1 MNDFHPVGR
10 IGKRAGN
17 LPECAYQNI
26 GIDNRAN
33 WHAHQNYQHE
43 CRNQAPSAAKPEV
56 FQREGF
62 VWVLNVLQIAVRNQ
76 EARNYKEQVNANVAA
91 YKLVRG
97 NVDTAKPPKPPKR
110 ADRPSQAC
118 KICPVCEHR
127 AVI

>member
-97 NVDTAKPPKPPKR
+97 NVIQQNRQNRQSAQTV
-110 ADRPSQAC
+110 QARHVRFAQFAS
-118 KICPVCEHR
+118 IVR
-127 AVI
+127 

>member
-91 YKLVRG
+91 YKLVRR
-97 NVDTAKPPKPPKR
+97 NVIQQNRQNRQSAQTV
-110 ADRPSQAC
+110 QARHVRFAQFAG
-118 KICPVCEHR
+118 IVW
-127 AVI
+127 